1 MAKASLYVNSKGYE
15 VTRHSYSG
23 SSEFNDCARRYY
35 LHRVAGWQ
43 DREQSAAMEFGKA
56 LENAVTEFHRAGEES
71 ARKIFLEQWFQFADN
86 KDLKYSK
93 KHLNWENLQA
103 VGLEMIRLYAI
114 KYPHFPYTVPNP
126 DKAFQ
131 VNLPREVFPG
141 TDLAGIELT
150 SYIDLIA
157 KLKPGSYD
165 PALNDDRGIFDMKV
179 SSSRCPSLISLDP
192 QLRTYSWVTG
202 IPTVGFLWFEICS
215 RSLGVGDEVT
225 LLEQITG
232 DNGQNL
238 AIAFSPGH
246 KVYILAEDF
255 NTIPLVPESVYVVN
269 KPETVDGLKAIKGQ
283 KAVDKQARLDYI
295 QKNSVP
301 VPVSAL
307 TTQSVEV
314 RTATIS
320 EESRDDIR
328 KQVESDVVRIVHASE
343 QNFWPQQ
350 SGIRWPHDRCVT
362 CYLRGICT
370 NNDALRDELATRDL
384 KGDQDAF

>member
-56 LENAVTEFHRAGEES
+56 LENAVTEFHKAGEES

-93 KHLNWENLQA
+93 KHVDWENLFL
-103 VGLEMIRLYAI
+103 VGQEMIRLYAI
-114 KYPHFPYTVPNP
+114 KYPHFPYTVTDP

-165 PALNDDRGIFDMKV
+165 PALDNDNGIFDMKV

-225 LLEQITG
+225 LLETSDWNPAG
-232 DNGQNL
+232 RRVFVL
-238 AIAFSPGH
+238 S
-246 KVYILAEDF
+246 EDF
-255 NTIPLVPESVYVVN
+255 NTIPLVPKSVYVVE
-269 KPETVDGLKAIKGQ
+269 KQETVDGLKSIKGQ
-283 KAVDKQARLDYI
+283 KAADKQARLDYI
-295 QKNSVP
+295 QKFGVP
-301 VPVSAL
+301 IPVSTL

-320 EESRDDIR
+320 EESREDIR
-328 KQVESDVVRIVHASE
+328 KQVEQDIVRIVHASE
-343 QNFWPQQ
+343 QGFFPMQ
-350 SGIRWPHDRCVT
+350 SGVRWPHDRCT
-362 CYLRGICT
+362 QCYLRGICSG
-370 NNDALRDELATRDL
+370 NDALRDELATRDL

>member
-56 LENAVTEFHRAGEES
+56 LENAVTEFHKAGEES

-114 KYPHFPYTVPNP
+114 KYPHFPYTVTDP

-165 PALNDDRGIFDMKV
+165 PALDNDNGIFDMKV

-225 LLEQITG
+225 FIG
-232 DNGQNL
+232 VDDIHGIFKPGQKL
-238 AIAFSPGH
+238 F
-246 KVYILAEDF
+246 VLAEDF
-255 NTIPLVPESVYVVN
+255 NTIPLVPESVYLTQHIEEV
-269 KPETVDGLKAIKGQ
+269 EGLKGIKGQ
-283 KAVDKQARLDYI
+283 KKEDKAARQTWIEKYGI
-295 QKNSVP
+295 P

-320 EESRDDIR
+320 EESREDIR
-328 KQVESDVVRIVHASE
+328 KQVEQDIVRIVHASE
-343 QNFWPQQ
+343 QGFFPMQ
-350 SGIRWPHDRCVT
+350 SGVRWPHDRCT
-362 CYLRGICT
+362 QCYLRGICSG
-370 NNDALRDELATRDL
+370 NDALRDELATRDL